1 MNPIE
6 TPIKVERLLVQP
18 ANNDALAAAMLRLL
32 ADPVLSANLA
42 GAGINLARR
51 ELSFEEKAELV
62 LESYLRA
69 LDQVR
74 LTIGQGPTFARVL
87 ASVSRNRRLVDWA
100 ASPQSCRI

>member
-32 ADPVLSANLA
+32 ADPALCAKLASAGL
-42 GAGINLARR
+42 NLARR

-69 LDQVR
+69 IDQSALDDRASADVR
-74 LTIGQGPTFARVL
+74 ARAGEPL
-87 ASVSRNRRLVDWA
+87 AQSA
-100 ASPQSCRI
+100 AR